1 MVISA
6 GNFGNPSSPHTL
18 ASLKSLRVHLDYWGR
33 WHDDDDEEDEN
44 AKDRRHDLEARDVFG
59 ARGCV
64 TPQLESLW
72 VGGSVWGFAVAFA
85 AICIDLPPTLR
96 HLELDGVLR
105 RAAPTF
111 TSALLNAVEAPHI
124 LPQLERLGVRLD
136 WCPEVELVEAAEAGR
151 QLQIDLSLLGPACAQ
166 RGIRCDIEVDWPS
179 SSSA

>member
-1 MVISA
+1 MPPLAPTSSA
-6 GNFGNPSSPHTL
+6 LLLQPPAADRT
-18 ASLKSLRVHLDYWGR
+18 RVLVRKY
-33 WHDDDDEEDEN
+33 DDD
-44 AKDRRHDLEARDVFG
+44 
-59 ARGCV
+59 
-64 TPQLESLW
+64 
-72 VGGSVWGFAVAFA
+72 GFAVAFA

-136 WCPEVELVEAAEAGR
+136 WCPEELVEAAEGGR